1 MDFPVWADEQLSKDL
16 PVLRARGEN
25 QDLEYMESFPQ
36 NVREL
41 AKEIAAFATSN
52 AGTILIGVSNTGDLI
67 GLQGASSPDGRDEFL
82 RRVEGICRGT
92 IKPAITPIA
101 KFAFESD
108 NIILVLTIPKGN
120 QPVYYSN
127 NIPYVRH
134 ITESRPAEPHE
145 VIDLIRGQMATVVQ
159 TDAGERTEVRDIL
172 LTELAQILIK
182 ILIYADEISERNIN
196 PWLELWRTEFRYAAS
211 ELRELTT
218 QDVAIQEAIDQDLRQ
233 LADALDKVG
242 TFRLYLGCGEELS
255 RLMEEAADLALSLK
269 RNRIDPIPLSEQSL
283 KQIKHLIISSSRKLQ
298 DLVSRADEM
307 TNSGRVEELQA
318 EASDIGLLLLR
329 SSFYNIEPIA
339 PGVSK
344 DLQSVAR
351 ELHLIETMRLYMDG
365 GASLHSI
372 TDRLS
377 SCSLRLE
384 ELAGR
389 ISD

>member
-1 MDFPVWADEQLSKDL
+1 MDIPVWADEQLSKDL

-82 RRVEGICRGT
+82 RRVEGVCRGT

-101 KFAFESD
+101 KFAVESD
-108 NIILVLTIPKGN
+108 KIILVLTVPKGN
-120 QPVYYSN
+120 QPVYYSHN
-127 NIPYVRH
+127 VPYVRH

-145 VIDLIRGQMATVVQ
+145 IIDLIRSHLATFVQ
-159 TDAGERTEVRDIL
+159 TGEGDQIEARDVLLSELVRIL
-172 LTELAQILIK
+172 TNV
-182 ILIYADEISERNIN
+182 LIYADEASERNVN
-196 PWLELWRTEFRYAAS
+196 PWLEIWRTEFRYAAS
-211 ELRELTT
+211 ELRELAV
-218 QDVAIQEAIDQDLRQ
+218 QDVAIQEAMDKDLNQ

-242 TFRLYLGCGEELS
+242 TFWLYLGCGEELS
-255 RLMEEAADLALSLK
+255 RLMEEAADLAHTLK
-269 RNRIDPIPLSEQSL
+269 KNRIDIIPLSEQSL
-283 KQIKHLIISSSRKLQ
+283 HQIKSLIVSSSKKLK
-298 DLVSRADEM
+298 DLMSRADEM
-307 TNSGRVEELQA
+307 INSGRIEELQA
-318 EASDIGLLLLR
+318 EASDIGLNLLR
-329 SSFYNIEPIA
+329 ASPYNIESIA
-339 PGVSK
+339 TGVRN

-351 ELHLIETMRLYMDG
+351 ELHLVETMRLYMDG
-365 GASLHSI
+365 GASFRSI

-377 SCSLRLE
+377 KCSSRLE
-384 ELAGR
+384 ELSQQ

>member
-1 MDFPVWADEQLSKDL
+1 MDFPIWADEQLSKDL

-52 AGTILIGVSNTGDLI
+52 TGTILIGVSNTGDLI

-159 TDAGERTEVRDIL
+159 TDAGERTEARDVL
-172 LTELAQILIK
+172 LTELAQILINV
-182 ILIYADEISERNIN
+182 LIYADEISERNIN

-218 QDVAIQEAIDQDLRQ
+218 QDVAIQEDIDQELRQ
-233 LADALDKVG
+233 LADVLDNVG
-242 TFRLYLGCGEELS
+242 TFRLYLECGEELR
-255 RLMEEAADLALSLK
+255 RLMEEAADLAHRLK

-283 KQIKHLIISSSRKLQ
+283 KQIKQLIISSSRKLQ

-307 TNSGRVEELQA
+307 TNLGRVEELQA
-318 EASDIGLLLLR
+318 EASNIGLLLLR

-339 PGVSK
+339 PDVSK

-377 SCSLRLE
+377 SCSLRIE